1 MADLP
6 KDPNLTDNSQL
17 SDDLKYY
24 SPSPEQMGAPI
35 PVESILPEAS
45 AEIEKTLEKAS
56 EVEVPQPPLPP
67 DPAPLEEKAAEITPP
82 PIPQPE
88 APQPPV
94 VDERP
99 KTKPATHP
107 ISTSQPL
114 TAQADKEE
122 EDFIEH
128 VEEVHTIK

>member
-1 MADLP
+1 MTDLP
-6 KDPNLTDNSQL
+6 KDPNLTDDSQP

-35 PVESILPEAS
+35 PVERILPEAA

-56 EVEVPQPPLPP
+56 EVEVPQPPPLPNP
-67 DPAPLEEKAAEITPP
+67 TPLEEKAAEITPP
-82 PIPQPE
+82 PV
-88 APQPPV
+88 PQPPQI
-94 VDERP
+94 P
-99 KTKPATHP
+99 KPPVIPAHHLT
-107 ISTSQPL
+107 TSQPL

>member
-6 KDPNLTDNSQL
+6 KDPNLTDNSQP

-67 DPAPLEEKAAEITPP
+67 
-82 PIPQPE
+82 
-88 APQPPV
+88 
-94 VDERP
+94 
-99 KTKPATHP
+99 KPATHP